1 MSTYYSAGSCLILV
15 AKLNDIKGPD
25 LESLFKV
32 IINYMCLVF
41 NKVLEIILCLLCFCL
56 LDQGQFMFG
65 GNLITHAEEM
75 QNAILFDP
83 VIVWYQTYK

>member
-56 LDQGQFMFG
+56 LDQGHQFMFV
-65 GNLITHAEEM
+65 GNLAHAEEM
-75 QNAILFDP
+75 QIAI
-83 VIVWYQTYK
+83 